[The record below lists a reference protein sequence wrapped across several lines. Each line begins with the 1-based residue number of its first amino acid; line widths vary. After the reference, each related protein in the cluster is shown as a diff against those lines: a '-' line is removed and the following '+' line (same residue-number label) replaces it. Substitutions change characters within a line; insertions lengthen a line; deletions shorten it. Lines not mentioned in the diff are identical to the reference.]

1 MFEFSCNILQKN
13 PKELCGQPNNV
24 CPSLEPFSFIL
35 WFPAT
40 STPHTGCCSPGAF
53 KLHWPAKTQ
62 VSLTNTMTTWV
73 CPCAF
78 CHPNIQHTHSWN
90 EKLMKQC
97 FILKTGGGIKKKK
110 TGKFHSPL
118 KDCHAYFEKRQ
129 YEKWSQDLGSY
140 RNGFESQGSYLLY
153 ASYPR
158 NLSIPQLQNESNGNF
173 IAGDSCRVKWRQ
185 ICENAQG
192 MTDRTIVSST

>member
-1 MFEFSCNILQKN
+1 MSVHRWSLSASSSGSLLHPLHTQAAVVQGLSNFTDLQSPSISNQHHDHMSVPMCFLPPEHTTHTQLKRKTHEAMLYFKN
-13 PKELCGQPNNV
+13 WRGD
-24 CPSLEPFSFIL
+24 
-35 WFPAT
+35 
-40 STPHTGCCSPGAF
+40 
-53 KLHWPAKTQ
+53 
-62 VSLTNTMTTWV
+62 
-73 CPCAF
+73 
-78 CHPNIQHTHSWN
+78 
-90 EKLMKQC
+90 
-97 FILKTGGGIKKKK
+97 KKKK

-140 RNGFESQGSYLLY
+140 RNGFESQGSYLLC

>member
-1 MFEFSCNILQKN
+1 MYEFSCNILQKN
-13 PKELCGQPNNV
+13 PKELCGQPNNF

-53 KLHWPAKTQ
+53 KLHWPEKTQ
-62 VSLTNTMTTWV
+62 VSLPNTMTKWV
-73 CPCAF
+73 CPRAF

-90 EKLMKQC
+90 KKLMKQC
-97 FILKTGGGIKKKK
+97 FILK

-129 YEKWSQDLGSY
+129 YE
-140 RNGFESQGSYLLY
+140 
-153 ASYPR
+153 
-158 NLSIPQLQNESNGNF
+158 NEAKTWVHIEMGLNPKVATYFVQVTLETSVFPNCKMR
-173 IAGDSCRVKWRQ
+173 AMATS
-185 ICENAQG
+185 
-192 MTDRTIVSST
+192 